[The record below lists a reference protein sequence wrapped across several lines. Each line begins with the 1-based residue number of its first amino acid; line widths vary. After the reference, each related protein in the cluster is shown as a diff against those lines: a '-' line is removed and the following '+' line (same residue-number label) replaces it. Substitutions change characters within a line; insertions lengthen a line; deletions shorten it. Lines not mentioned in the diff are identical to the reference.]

1 MKTEFRRSI
10 LPKELDDLLD
20 CDRRI
25 FGAFPDDLFEPEEW
39 NNLESYWMFADGVKV
54 GCCAFEQNCDY
65 DEQPRPGCL
74 YIASTGILPE
84 FQGKGLG
91 RKQKEWQ
98 VKYARDHGFS
108 VIVTNMRKSNLKM
121 KRLNEWIGFRFRC
134 FGPDYY
140 TNPDEAAI
148 VMELSVVPDNS
159 SDH

>member
-1 MKTEFRRSI
+1 MNIEFRRSI

-39 NNLESYWMFADGVKV
+39 NSLESYWMLADGVKV

-84 FQGKGLG
+84 YQHQGFG

-98 VKYARDHGFS
+98 VEYARDRGFS
-108 VIVTNMRKSNLKM
+108 VIVTNMRSSNVKM
-121 KRLNEWIGFRFRC
+121 KGLNESVGFRFRS
-134 FGPDYY
+134 FDPDYY
-140 TNPDEAAI
+140 TSPDESAI
-148 VMELSVVPDNS
+148 VMELSLYP
-159 SDH
+159 